1 MAVGTDGRDAD
12 AERHDERDSHRA
24 GGDASRVERDREE
37 IAGGK
42 KRQAK
47 HNQVKYREQVAQRD
61 AEQHTQQRDDQ
72 KRTHA
77 ACNRKD
83 QRHIG
88 DRGYL
93 FGEHLQIRFG
103 NGDDKAKQEG
113 QDHDQPELFAAGHT
127 AAHELAHRAHGDI
140 GAQGEEHH
148 PDDEQYG
155 AEQKAQQDAGRN
167 WRDAEAEYKHNPD
180 DRQHGV

>member
-1 MAVGTDGRDAD
+1 MGPMEQSATRPKLSSAAWRSVRMDATPMPS
-12 AERHDERDSHRA
+12 ERDSHRA
-24 GGDASRVERDREE
+24 GGDAARVERNREE

-47 HNQVKYREQVAQRD
+47 HNQVKYCEQVAQRN

-113 QDHDQPELFAAGHT
+113 
-127 AAHELAHRAHGDI
+127 
-140 GAQGEEHH
+140 
-148 PDDEQYG
+148 
-155 AEQKAQQDAGRN
+155 
-167 WRDAEAEYKHNPD
+167 
-180 DRQHGV
+180 